1 MMISS
6 GTIFKEDLSRS
17 LKAISTVHTFHVEK
31 NLSKNCQ
38 GKLVLICGDLVVVFV
53 VIWSSLSSIDSYDY
67 LGIEWVQVELIKTFE
82 SFGIHLL
89 KCHSVLTSVK
99 DIDLLHHVHAAL
111 SEVALP

>member
-1 MMISS
+1 M
-6 GTIFKEDLSRS
+6 
-17 LKAISTVHTFHVEK
+17 LKK
-31 NLSKNCQ
+31 KCQKNCQ

-89 KCHSVLTSVK
+89 KCHPVLISIK
-99 DIDLLHHVHAAL
+99 HINLLHHIHAAL
-111 SEVALP
+111 GEVALP